1 MSFLN
6 FFEKDPNEKIINQ
19 INDFII
25 STDSF
30 IYFTKDDD
38 NNLVEYKRFETGL
51 LAAAIH
57 KVILEKKT
65 RTSLT
70 DSDQQSIKKTYL
82 KNTSHFYNTYI
93 KSGKL
98 KSSILSSNNVD
109 ESRWILEV
117 FVKFNKYVDDISNI
131 LKSKKIYCVE
141 DWDEPVYDEEFRI
154 ELTGGKTYHNFIN
167 NIFLSKIV
175 NDPEEIPY
183 IKQIEVWNLYEED
196 FEYLQKFVDKV
207 YDLVMTLS

>member
-70 DSDQQSIKKTYL
+70 DSEQQSIKKTYL

-131 LKSKKIYCVE
+131 SYL
-141 DWDEPVYDEEFRI
+141 
-154 ELTGGKTYHNFIN
+154 
-167 NIFLSKIV
+167 IFQLM
-175 NDPEEIPY
+175 
-183 IKQIEVWNLYEED
+183 
-196 FEYLQKFVDKV
+196 FF
-207 YDLVMTLS
+207 